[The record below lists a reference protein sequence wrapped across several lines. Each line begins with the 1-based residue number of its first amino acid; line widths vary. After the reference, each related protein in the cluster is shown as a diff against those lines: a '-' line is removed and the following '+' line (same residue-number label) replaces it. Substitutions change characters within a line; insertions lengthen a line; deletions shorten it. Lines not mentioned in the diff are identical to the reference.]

1 MRKQDVAMV
10 RFLMTWNVKFGR
22 EAAFGGFIRKEFV
35 PGLEKMGL
43 TVTDFWSNIIGGGPA
58 FLFGFAAEDLKSMQR
73 ILASTEWLAL
83 QGKLLEHIDLSEQ
96 KVVPLTHRF
105 QL

>member
-1 MRKQDVAMV
+1 MRKKDVAMV
-10 RFLMTWNVKFGR
+10 RFLMAWNVKSGH

-43 TVTDFWSNIIGGGPA
+43 TVTDFWSTMVGNGPA
-58 FLFGFAAEDLKSMQR
+58 FLFGFAAEDLESMQR

-83 QGKLLEHIDLSEQ
+83 QTKLQGHIDLSEQ
-96 KVVPLTHRF
+96 KIVPFTHRF